1 MKIAIINGP
10 NLNLLGVREPEIYG
24 TDTLH
29 DIERRIRDAVGS
41 HDLTLQFHQS
51 NSEGEIIDLLHW
63 ARHDW
68 GADGVVINPGS
79 YSHYS
84 YAIRDAISAIEI
96 PVVEVHISNTQAREE
111 FRHRSVTAGACV
123 GKIEGL
129 GWIGYVLGVLYL
141 TSS

>member
-1 MKIAIINGP
+1 MKVAIINGP

-24 TDTLH
+24 TDTLA
-29 DIERRIRDAVGS
+29 DIEQRIREALKNSGVE
-41 HDLTLQFHQS
+41 LTFHQS
-51 NSEGEIIDLLHW
+51 NSEGEIIDMLHS
-63 ARHDW
+63 ARHEW
-68 GADGVVINPGS
+68 GADSVVINPGS

-84 YAIRDAISAIEI
+84 YAIRDAISAIEL

-129 GWIGYVLGVLYL
+129 GWTGYLLAVLYL
-141 TSS
+141 TS

>member
-24 TDTLH
+24 RDTLD
-29 DIERRIRDAVGS
+29 DIEKRIREALKNSDVE
-41 HDLTLQFHQS
+41 LTFHQS
-51 NSEGEIIDLLHW
+51 NSEGEIIDLLHD
-63 ARHDW
+63 ARYERQV
-68 GADGVVINPGS
+68 DGIVINPGS

-84 YAIRDAISAIEI
+84 YAIRDAISAIGI

-129 GWIGYVLGVLYL
+129 GWTGYLLAVLYL
-141 TSS
+141 SS

>member
-1 MKIAIINGP
+1 MKIAVVNGP

-24 TDTLH
+24 HDTLAH
-29 DIERRIRDAVGS
+29 IEVKIRKAIRESEVE
-41 HDLTLQFHQS
+41 LQFHQS
-51 NSEGEIIDLLHW
+51 NSEGEIIDLLHSL
-63 ARHDW
+63 RYDW
-68 GADGVVINPGS
+68 EADSIVINPGS

-111 FRHRSVTAGACV
+111 FRHHSVTAGACV

-129 GWIGYVLGVLYL
+129 GWVGYVLAILYL
-141 TSS
+141 SS

>member
-1 MKIAIINGP
+1 MKITIINGP

-24 TDTLH
+24 RDTLQ
-29 DIERRIRDAVGS
+29 DIENRIREALKNSGVELS
-41 HDLTLQFHQS
+41 FYQS
-51 NSEGEIIDLLHW
+51 NSEGEIIDLLHD
-63 ARHDW
+63 ARYRHE
-68 GADGVVINPGS
+68 ADGIVINPGS

-84 YAIRDAISAIEI
+84 YAIRDAISAVEI

-129 GWIGYVLGVLYL
+129 GWTGYLLAVLYL
-141 TSS
+141 TS